1 MTLFG
6 FRSALNGICKTI
18 WPEHCV
24 TGSCEALLMCK
35 TVRVLQCVTCNMC
48 GCGSLLDFI
57 FSAAA
62 CAWWAAASLVFGKYA
77 TEANKAELPEAEW
90 RGWIII
96 VAWVQAGLFV
106 IIAGI
111 SLIRCDSAP
120 GCTVSTFGCSKA
132 RGLRVSSNPSS

>member
-1 MTLFG
+1 VELVG
-6 FRSALNGICKTI
+6 L
-18 WPEHCV
+18 V
-24 TGSCEALLMCK
+24 
-35 TVRVLQCVTCNMC
+35 QCVTCNMC

-111 SLIRCDSAP
+111 SLIRCESIS
-120 GCTVSTFGCSKA
+120 GFNHSTLFGCFKGGGLTCSQMHQG
-132 RGLRVSSNPSS
+132 RGLLVSMWSGTNSISVTCGTLRIMNLLFER